1 MIEAKKAAFSF
12 DSFKVSKFFYDEE
25 NHIGEDLSV
34 GFYPKGK
41 FNPATGEFEII
52 LYFIAENISEKRK
65 PVFDLTSHAV
75 FKFNSPI
82 TLEQIPSF
90 FYKNA
95 IAIMFPYLRA
105 FVSTLTLQA
114 NTKLLNLGLMNL
126 SNLEEPLIKNTVI
139 VEALES

>member
-12 DSFKVSKFFYDEE
+12 ESFKVSKFFYDEE
-25 NHIGEDLSV
+25 KHIGEDLSV

-41 FNPATGEFEII
+41 YNPSTGEFEII
-52 LYFIAENISEKRK
+52 LYFVAHNNPEKTDV
-65 PVFDLTSHAV
+65 VFDLTSQAL

-82 TLEQIPSF
+82 SIEQIPPF

-114 NTKLLNLGLMNL
+114 NTKLLKLGLLNL
-126 SNLEEPLIKNTVI
+126 SNLEEPLINNTIAV
-139 VEALES
+139 